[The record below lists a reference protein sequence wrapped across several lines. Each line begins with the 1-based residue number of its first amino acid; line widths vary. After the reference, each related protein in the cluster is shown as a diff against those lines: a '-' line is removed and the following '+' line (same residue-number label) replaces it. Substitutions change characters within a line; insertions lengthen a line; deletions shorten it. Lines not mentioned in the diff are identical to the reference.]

1 MMTAHLVTDA
11 DLLRARTDPQ
21 FRQELLA
28 ESLETL
34 LAALKRVQR
43 GDIGPDTARQMK
55 EGAALAVQLADRLQ
69 RLGIVPRA
77 TAA

>member
-1 MMTAHLVTDA
+1 MTAHLVTEA
-11 DLLRARTDPQ
+11 ELLRARTDLQ

-28 ESLETL
+28 DSLETL

-43 GDIGPDTARQMK
+43 GDIGPETARQMK

-69 RLGIVPRA
+69 RLGIAPGPK
-77 TAA
+77 AA